1 MRQELI
7 QKAFDINMMLNDQ
20 MNQNDIDECL
30 IDELQDIS
38 IKLSENEFIA
48 TKAII
53 ESINKKMNIPV
64 LMIWN
69 N

>member
-20 MNQNDIDECL
+20 MHRNDIDECL
-30 IDELQDIS
+30 IDELQDVS
-38 IKLSENEFIA
+38 KELSENEFIA

>member
-20 MNQNDIDECL
+20 MHRNDIDECL
-30 IDELQDIS
+30 IDELQDVS

>member
-20 MNQNDIDECL
+20 MSRNDIDECL
-30 IDELQDIS
+30 IDEFHDVN
-38 IKLSENEFIA
+38 KELSEEEFIV
-48 TKAII
+48 TKALI
-53 ESINKKMNIPV
+53 ESLNQVNNIPGV
-64 LMIWN
+64 MIWN

>member
-20 MNQNDIDECL
+20 MHRNDIDECL

>member
-20 MNQNDIDECL
+20 MNRNDIDECL

>member
-20 MNQNDIDECL
+20 MHRNDIDECL
-30 IDELQDIS
+30 IDELQDVS
-38 IKLSENEFIA
+38 KELSEDEFIA
-48 TKAII
+48 TKAVI
-53 ESINKKMNIPV
+53 ESLNNKINIMGV
-64 LMIWN
+64 MIFN

>member
-7 QKAFDINMMLNDQ
+7 QKAFDINMMLNNQ
-20 MNQNDIDECL
+20 MEVNDIDECL
-30 IDELQDIS
+30 IDELQDVS
-38 IKLSENEFIA
+38 MELSEDEYIA

-53 ESINKKMNIPV
+53 ESLNDGMNIPG

>member
-20 MNQNDIDECL
+20 MHRNDIDECL
-30 IDELQDIS
+30 IDELQDVS

-53 ESINKKMNIPV
+53 ESINKKMNIPI

>member
-20 MNQNDIDECL
+20 MHRNDIDECL
-30 IDELQDIS
+30 IDELQDVS

-53 ESINKKMNIPV
+53 ESINKK
-64 LMIWN
+64 
-69 N
+69 

>member
-7 QKAFDINMMLNDQ
+7 QKAFDINMILNDQ
-20 MNQNDIDECL
+20 MHRNDIDECL
-30 IDELQDIS
+30 IDELQDVS